1 MLYRDGLLRYFESQE
16 SPRAEEVYV
25 LRSVCVRVKAG
36 PEVTKIII
44 IKKDFVQS
52 LINLYAVCTICRHYV
67 RLVW

>member
-44 IKKDFVQS
+44 IKKDFDCSV
-52 LINLYAVCTICRHYV
+52 ID
-67 RLVW
+67 